1 LAFVD
6 VNAILDQAASTGITF
21 DEFTMNA
28 SLVFGGT
35 FSLDGVHP
43 TARGYAFIAN
53 KFMEAINTT
62 YGSNLPPVKARN
74 FTTLY
79 PFAL

>member
-1 LAFVD
+1 MQEIA
-6 VNAILDQAASTGITF
+6 AIGILF
-21 DEFTMNA
+21 DDFIMES

-43 TARGYAFIAN
+43 TQRGYALVAN
-53 KFMEAINTT
+53 EVLKAIDAK
-62 YGSNLPPVKARN
+62 YGSNFSDAGVLFKAAD

-79 PFAL
+79 PMSL